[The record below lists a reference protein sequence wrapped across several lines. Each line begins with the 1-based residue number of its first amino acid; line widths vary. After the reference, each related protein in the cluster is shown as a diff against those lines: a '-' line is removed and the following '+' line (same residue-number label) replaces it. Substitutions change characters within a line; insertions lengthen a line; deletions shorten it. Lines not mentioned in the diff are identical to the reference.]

1 MVFSLA
7 RKRPEYEKIT
17 ADFITTPRY
26 LMPRQAPRIAEIEPF
41 HVMRILEEAKRLEA
55 AGRDVI
61 HLEVGEP
68 DFPTPPLIIEAGIRA
83 LADRKTFYTSAAG
96 LPVLREAIAGFYR
109 DRFGVIVDPARIIV
123 TPGASGALQ
132 LILAL
137 LVGRDDELLLTDPG
151 YPCNRHLVSLFE
163 GRAINIPVGPASR
176 FQLTAAQVAANWS
189 EKTVG
194 ALVASPANPTGTVL
208 EPSEIAEL
216 AAVCR
221 QKGGALIV
229 DEIYQGLVYGRPH
242 ETALSVADDVFVVN
256 SFSKFFQMTGWRLG
270 WLVAPEQHVPALE
283 KLAQNL
289 FLAAPTPAQ
298 YAALAAFHP
307 DTLALL
313 EERRQI
319 LDARRQCLSRLLVEL
334 GFELPASAQ
343 GAFYL
348 WADASRHTEDAPLLA
363 ERILQSEAVAITPG
377 LDFGQTGAR
386 AFLRFAYTQDLS
398 RMQEAA
404 ERIARIISG

>member
-1 MVFSLA
+1 MHRHAS
-7 RKRPEYEKIT
+7 
-17 ADFITTPRY
+17 
-26 LMPRQAPRIAEIEPF
+26 RIAEIQPF

-55 AGRDVI
+55 SGRDVI

-83 LADRKTFYTSAAG
+83 LSERKTFYTGAAG
-96 LPVLREAIAGFYR
+96 LPELREAIAGFYR
-109 DRFGVIVDPARIIV
+109 DRFGVMVNPARIIV

-137 LVGRDDELLLTDPG
+137 LVGKNDELLLTDPG

-163 GRAINIPVGPASR
+163 GRAINIPVSAESR
-176 FQLTAAQVAANWS
+176 FQLTAAQLVANWS
-189 EKTVG
+189 EQTVG

-221 QKGGALIV
+221 QRGGALIV
-229 DEIYQGLVYGRPH
+229 DEIYQGLVYERLH
-242 ETALSVADDVFVVN
+242 ETALAVADDVFVVN

-270 WLVAPEQHVPALE
+270 WLVAPEQHIPALE

-289 FLAAPTPAQ
+289 FLAAATPAQ

-307 DTLALL
+307 QTLALL
-313 EERRQI
+313 ETRRQVLDERRKY
-319 LDARRQCLSRLLVEL
+319 LSDLLQGL
-334 GFELPASAQ
+334 GLGLPALAQ

-348 WADASRHTEDAPLLA
+348 WADAGRHTDDAAALA
-363 ERILQSEAVAITPG
+363 QRILQEQAVAITPG
-377 LDFGQTGAR
+377 LDFGQSGAR
-386 AFLRFAYTQDLS
+386 QFLRFAYTQELS
-398 RMQEAA
+398 RLQEGVD
-404 ERIARIISG
+404 RIARVLA

>member
-7 RKRPEYEKIT
+7 RYGPEYEKIT
-17 ADFITTPRY
+17 ADFITKPPYSMHRH
-26 LMPRQAPRIAEIEPF
+26 APRIAEIQPF

-55 AGRDVI
+55 TGRDVI

-68 DFPTPPLIIEAGIRA
+68 DFPTPPLIIEAGMKA
-83 LADRKTFYTSAAG
+83 LAEQKTFYTGAAG
-96 LPVLREAIAGFYR
+96 LPQLREAIAGFYR
-109 DRFGVIVDPARIIV
+109 DRLGVTVDPARIIV

-137 LVGRDDELLLTDPG
+137 LVGRDAELLLSDPT
-151 YPCNRHLVSLFE
+151 YPCNRHLLSLFE
-163 GRAINIPVGPASR
+163 GRSINIAVGAESR
-176 FQLTAAQVAANWS
+176 FQLTAAQIEQNWTA
-189 EKTVG
+189 KTVG

-208 EPSEIAEL
+208 EPDEIA
-216 AAVCR
+216 AMATVCR
-221 QKGGALIV
+221 RRGGALIV

-242 ETALSVADDVFVVN
+242 ETALAVADDVFVVN

-270 WLVAPEQHVPALE
+270 WLVAPEQHIPALE

-313 EERRQI
+313 ETRRQI
-319 LDARRQCLSRLLVEL
+319 LDQRRQCLAGLLLDL
-334 GFELPASAQ
+334 GFDLPAPAQ

-348 WADASRHTEDAPLLA
+348 WADASRHTRDAAGLA
-363 ERILQSEAVAITPG
+363 QRILQEQAVAITPG
-377 LDFGQTGAR
+377 LDFARTGAQH
-386 AFLRFAYTQDLS
+386 FLRFAYTQDLS
-398 RMQEAA
+398 RLKEAA
-404 ERIARIISG
+404 ERIARVISG